1 MYHSLQQLHLT
12 SDSAPKP
19 RPPASQTRRPRRR
32 RLPRHLLKGRRLALI
47 AGLGATLALLAS
59 ASAMA
64 TGTWGAHDA
73 AAPVI
78 TTGTGNPVV
87 YHTVQACC
95 QTITLGDQSNPTHL
109 GDTPPL
115 NAGSYLVQYSVNA
128 TLGVNDS
135 IVCAAAPVLNG
146 NDGVFGTTGNGGN
159 GNPYGTATAVDTITV
174 TKGQTIGL
182 TCNVAGPNPGTYV
195 SSWSLTAMK
204 IGTLHKQTL

>member
-1 MYHSLQQLHLT
+1 MTRHMLT
-12 SDSAPKP
+12 
-19 RPPASQTRRPRRR
+19 
-32 RLPRHLLKGRRLALI
+32 GRRLTRVAAI
-47 AGLGATLALLAS
+47 AGALALLAS

-64 TGTWGAHDA
+64 SITWGARDA
-73 AAPVI
+73 AGSVI

-87 YHTVQACC
+87 YHTVQGCC

-109 GDTPPL
+109 GDTPAL
-115 NAGSYLVQYSVNA
+115 NAGSYLVQYSVNT
-128 TLGVNDS
+128 TLGANDS
-135 IVCAAAPVLNG
+135 IVCAASPVLNG

-159 GNPYGTATAVDTITV
+159 GNPYGTATAIDTITV

-195 SSWSLTAMK
+195 SGWSLTATK

>member
-12 SDSAPKP
+12 RDPAPKRRIP
-19 RPPASQTRRPRRR
+19 RRPFKPR
-32 RLPRHLLKGRRLALI
+32 RLPLLAAI
-47 AGLGATLALLAS
+47 SGLLALLAS

-73 AAPVI
+73 AGPVI
-78 TTGTGNPVV
+78 TTGTGNPIV
-87 YHTVQACC
+87 YHTVQGCC

-109 GDTPPL
+109 GDTPAL
-115 NAGSYLVQYSVNA
+115 NAGSYLVQYSVA
-128 TLGVNDS
+128 VVLGVNDS
-135 IVCAAAPVLNG
+135 VVCAASPVLNG
-146 NDGVFGTTGNGGN
+146 NDGVFGNTGNGGN

-195 SSWSLTAMK
+195 SSWSLTATK